1 MRSIIAVLIV
11 VAACAN
17 DPEYLPAAASLQG
30 GAMMD
35 AMGNLLPAK
44 GSLALPIKPES
55 QKDMDARTA
64 LQATLP
70 ADVVV
75 PYVKVDDISVSVSW
89 TVTNLD
95 MDKPG
100 TFEVELNGANEAF
113 TYDPSVI
120 MLGAPGD
127 EDAPP
132 TPGLGGDIPTLIPA
146 GGVIEGL
153 FTEDNVV
160 EAAIDLDQITRGNI
174 NPLAATL
181 TVSKNIQSFQP
192 VMTPAPTEDDPDP
205 TPVPIGDAIPRSA
218 FRGFIRIDL
227 VFKPDR
233 PMQLD
238 FNVRVRDHRGIVDDK
253 GVGSPTT
260 ELWDMVVQCADL
272 TNACPTVYM
281 PAAAAPG
288 T

>member
-1 MRSIIAVLIV
+1 MLCV

-17 DPEYLPAAASLQG
+17 DPEYLPGAASIQG
-30 GAMMD
+30 GTMMD
-35 AMGNLLPAK
+35 AMGNLVAAK
-44 GSLALPIKPES
+44 GSLALPIKPET

-75 PYVKVDDISVSVSW
+75 PYVKVDDLDVSVEW

-95 MDKPG
+95 TDNPG
-100 TFEVELNGANEAF
+100 KFLVELNGANEAF

-132 TPGLGGDIPTLIPA
+132 TPGLGGDIPTDIPA
-146 GGVIEGL
+146 GGVMQGL
-153 FTEDNVV
+153 FTEDNVL
-160 EAAIDLDQITRGNI
+160 EAAVDLDQITRGAI
-174 NPLAATL
+174 NPFAATL
-181 TVSKNIQSFQP
+181 TVSKNIQTFQP
-192 VMTPAPTEDDPDP
+192 VMTPAPTADDPDP
-205 TPVPIGDAIPRSA
+205 TPVPVGDAIPRLA

-238 FNVRVRDHRGIVDDK
+238 FNIRVRDTRGIIDDK
-253 GVGSPTT
+253 GVGSPPA
-260 ELWDMVVQCADL
+260 ELWDMVVTCADL
-272 TNACPTVYM
+272 SNACPTVYM
-281 PAAAAPG
+281 PAAAM
-288 T
+288 